1 MTNTPPDDL
10 ARERLPVTLL
20 QRRGIEA
27 EVLVPFIRRLER
39 ELGAERAHDLAR
51 ETIAEIA
58 REQGEAVAQA
68 LGRNDLD
75 GFGEVR
81 DSWGGAGGDLTI
93 EAVRHDANHLDFNV
107 TRCRFAEL
115 YDRLGA
121 HDLGFVLS
129 CGRDFSL
136 SEGYSNRL
144 HLVRTQTIMQ
154 GAAFCDFRYTYAS
167 NEPATA
173 NGGDAMTDTRTTD
186 ATPEDASQPSE
197 EPRRSHIKRGTGT
210 GVWRGDGDAQAAFT
224 ERVRQ
229 AAEAARA
236 AAEGRRPGAEQA
248 AREAKEAAERAAN
261 AARPHIEQAAQGAAN
276 FAKEHKSEITS
287 AALRAARIAARLAV
301 PPQVRE
307 AFEAEL
313 NRDAKPSADGTSEPP
328 KQS

>member
-1 MTNTPPDDL
+1 MTTTPPDDL

-51 ETIAEIA
+51 ETIASIA
-58 REQGEAVAQA
+58 REQGEAVAEA
-68 LGRNDLD
+68 LGRDDLD

-93 EAVRHDANHLDFNV
+93 EAVRHDADHLDFNV

-121 HDLGFVLS
+121 RDLGFVLS
-129 CGRDFSL
+129 CGRDFAL
-136 SEGYSNRL
+136 SEGYSDRL

-154 GAAFCDFRYTYAS
+154 GAAFCDFRYSYAS
-167 NEPATA
+167 SAV
-173 NGGDAMTDTRTTD
+173 
-186 ATPEDASQPSE
+186 TPEAATE
-197 EPRRSHIKRGTGT
+197 EPRRSHIKRGTGA
-210 GVWRGDGDAQAAFT
+210 GIWRGDGNTNAQSAFT
-224 ERVRQ
+224 DRVRQ
-229 AAEAARA
+229 ATEAARA
-236 AAEGRRPGAEQA
+236 AAQGRRPAAEQA
-248 AREAKEAAERAAN
+248 ARDAKERAVD
-261 AARPHIEQAAQGAAN
+261 AARPHVEQAAQSAAN
-276 FAKEHKSEITS
+276 FAKEHQGEITS

-301 PPQVRE
+301 PPHVRE

-313 NRDAKPSADGTSEPP
+313 NRDTTPNADDSGEPP

>member
-1 MTNTPPDDL
+1 MTPPDDL

-39 ELGAERAHDLAR
+39 ELGPERAHDLAR
-51 ETIAEIA
+51 ETITEIA
-58 REQGEAVAQA
+58 RAQGEAVAQA
-68 LGRNDLD
+68 LGRTDLD

-93 EAVRHDANHLDFNV
+93 EAVRHDADHLDFNV

-115 YDRLGA
+115 YERLGA
-121 HDLGFVLS
+121 RDLGFVLS

-154 GAAFCDFRYTYAS
+154 GAAFCDFRYTYA
-167 NEPATA
+167 PTA
-173 NGGDAMTDTRTTD
+173 NTSTD
-186 ATPEDASQPSE
+186 APAE
-197 EPRRSHIKRGTGT
+197 EPRPSHIKRGTGT

-224 ERVRQ
+224 DRVRQ
-229 AAEAARA
+229 ATEAARA
-236 AAEGRRPGAEQA
+236 AAEGRRPAAEQA
-248 AREAKEAAERAAN
+248 AREAKERAERAAN
-261 AARPHIEQAAQGAAN
+261 AARPHVEQAAQSAAN
-276 FAKEHKSEITS
+276 FAKEHQGEIKS

-301 PPQVRE
+301 PPHVRE
-307 AFEAEL
+307 AFEVEL
-313 NRDAKPSADGTSEPP
+313 HRDDPKPSADADTDEPP

>member
-58 REQGEAVAQA
+58 REQGEAVAEA

-93 EAVRHDANHLDFNV
+93 EAVRHDADHLDFNV

-167 NEPATA
+167 NEPTPAQEGDTMSDTPA
-173 NGGDAMTDTRTTD
+173 NDTTPDDA
-186 ATPEDASQPSE
+186 AE

-210 GVWRGDGDAQAAFT
+210 GIWRGDGDAQAAFT
-224 ERVRQ
+224 DRVRQ
-229 AAEAARA
+229 ATEAARA

-248 AREAKEAAERAAN
+248 AREAKGAAERAAE

-313 NRDAKPSADGTSEPP
+313 HRDDPKPPAGTDEPP

>member
-1 MTNTPPDDL
+1 MTSTPPIPPDDPIREEP
-10 ARERLPVTLL
+10 AHERLPVTLL

-51 ETIAEIA
+51 ETIAAIA

-68 LGRNDLD
+68 LGRDDLD

-93 EAVRHDANHLDFNV
+93 EPVRHDDDHLDFNV

-129 CGRDFSL
+129 CGRDFAL

-154 GAAFCDFRYTYAS
+154 GAPCCDFRYS
-167 NEPATA
+167 RREP
-173 NGGDAMTDTRTTD
+173 
-186 ATPEDASQPSE
+186 
-197 EPRRSHIKRGTGT
+197 
-210 GVWRGDGDAQAAFT
+210 
-224 ERVRQ
+224 
-229 AAEAARA
+229 
-236 AAEGRRPGAEQA
+236 
-248 AREAKEAAERAAN
+248 
-261 AARPHIEQAAQGAAN
+261 
-276 FAKEHKSEITS
+276 
-287 AALRAARIAARLAV
+287 
-301 PPQVRE
+301 
-307 AFEAEL
+307 
-313 NRDAKPSADGTSEPP
+313 
-328 KQS
+328 

>member
-1 MTNTPPDDL
+1 MTPPDDL

-39 ELGAERAHDLAR
+39 ELGPERAHDLAR
-51 ETIAEIA
+51 ETITEIA
-58 REQGEAVAQA
+58 RAQGEAVALA
-68 LGRNDLD
+68 LGRTDLD

-93 EAVRHDANHLDFNV
+93 EAVRHDADHLDFNV

-115 YDRLGA
+115 YERLGA
-121 HDLGFVLS
+121 RDLGFVLS

-167 NEPATA
+167 PADA
-173 NGGDAMTDTRTTD
+173 GDAMTDTPSEHTSTD
-186 ATPEDASQPSE
+186 APAE
-197 EPRRSHIKRGTGT
+197 EPRPSHIKRGTGT
-210 GVWRGDGDAQAAFT
+210 GVWRGDGDTNAQAAFT
-224 ERVRQ
+224 DRVRQ
-229 AAEAARA
+229 ATEAARA
-236 AAEGRRPGAEQA
+236 AAEGRRPAAEQA
-248 AREAKEAAERAAN
+248 ARNAKERAERAVD
-261 AARPHIEQAAQGAAN
+261 AARPHVEQAAQSAVN
-276 FAKEHKSEITS
+276 FANEHQGEIKS

-313 NRDAKPSADGTSEPP
+313 HRDDPKPPADAGTDETP